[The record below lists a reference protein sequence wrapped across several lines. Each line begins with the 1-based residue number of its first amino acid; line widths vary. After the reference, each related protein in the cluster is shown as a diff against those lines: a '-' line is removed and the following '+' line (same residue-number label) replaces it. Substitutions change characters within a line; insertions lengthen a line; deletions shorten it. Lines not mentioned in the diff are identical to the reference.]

1 MAFLF
6 YVILI
11 YYSVYGGHMIITEE
25 RFRKGLGTQFLADGM
40 TVRCQGTS
48 KNQVRRW
55 REENHDYDTPTED
68 LWPDCQCTR
77 AAVPGAFACKWH
89 GGITKS
95 KNPPRSMLD
104 VLPIDLAGKFKTLVD
119 NPGYISRR
127 DEIALIQARNWELM
141 EELDQETGSEES
153 WGLVTEALVQLKRGN
168 HIVAHEILQNAL
180 KGVSKQASIW
190 QEIRANS
197 LVLKDLTNTQIRTA
211 EKLQA
216 MATVEQVSALI
227 KNILGAITDGAAKYI
242 DDTGTRNQFLY
253 DIARRVAGLT
263 NSGAITTISGISRDS
278 AEVYGDSERMD

>member
-1 MAFLF
+1 MN
-6 YVILI
+6 
-11 YYSVYGGHMIITEE
+11 ITEE
-25 RFRKGLGTQFLADGM
+25 RFRKGLGAQFMADNR

-55 REENHDYDTPTED
+55 REENHDYETPTED

-77 AAVPGAFACKWH
+77 GAVPGAFACKWH

-119 NPGYISRR
+119 NPSYISRR

-153 WGLVTEALVQLKRGN
+153 WGMVTEALVQIKRGN
-168 HIVAHEILQNAL
+168 HIVAHEILENAL
-180 KGVSKQASIW
+180 KGIHKQTSIW

-242 DDTGTRNQFLY
+242 DDKGARNQFLL
-253 DIARRVAGLT
+253 DIAGRVSGLT
-263 NSGAITTISGISRDS
+263 NAGAFPVITGTSRVS
-278 AEVYGDSERMD
+278 AEVYRDSESVD